1 MSKGKLK
8 ISSAMKVL
16 FLSRLYIHLSSKVM
30 NIKNE
35 EVMVYDYSV
44 IFFKRKRRE
53 RESRERKERAE
64 RMIASTGNSELR
76 DSCETTEL

>member
-1 MSKGKLK
+1 
-8 ISSAMKVL
+8 
-16 FLSRLYIHLSSKVM
+16 M

-35 EVMVYDYSV
+35 EEMVYDYSV
-44 IFFKRKRRE
+44 IFFKRKRRERE

-76 DSCETTEL
+76 DSSETTEL

>member
-1 MSKGKLK
+1 MGEKLN

-35 EVMVYDYSV
+35 EEMVYDYSV

-53 RESRERKERAE
+53 RERERAE
-64 RMIASTGNSELR
+64 KEKREQR
-76 DSCETTEL
+76 E

>member
-1 MSKGKLK
+1 MITVWFFSRGKGEK
-8 ISSAMKVL
+8 
-16 FLSRLYIHLSSKVM
+16 
-30 NIKNE
+30 E
-35 EVMVYDYSV
+35 
-44 IFFKRKRRE
+44 RE

>member
-1 MSKGKLK
+1 MGRKLK

-53 RESRERKERAE
+53 REREREQRKKRESRENDC
-64 RMIASTGNSELR
+64 INW
-76 DSCETTEL
+76 

>member
-1 MSKGKLK
+1 
-8 ISSAMKVL
+8 MKVL

-53 RESRERKERAE
+53 RERERAE
-64 RMIASTGNSELR
+64 KEKREQR
-76 DSCETTEL
+76 E